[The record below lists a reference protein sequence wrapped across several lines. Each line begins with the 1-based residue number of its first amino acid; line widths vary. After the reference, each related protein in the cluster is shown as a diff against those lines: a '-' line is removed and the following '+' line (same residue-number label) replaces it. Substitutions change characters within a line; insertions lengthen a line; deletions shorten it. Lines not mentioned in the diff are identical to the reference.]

1 MIGRIPSSVHAYGR
15 HPSQVGELFVPPGPG
30 SSPVAVVLHGGFW
43 RDRYDRHLMDDLCRD
58 LAGRGVAA
66 WNVEYR
72 RLARFRHVG
81 GWPETLEDVGAA
93 IDHLAVLKR
102 DGAALD
108 LGRVATIGHSAGGH
122 LALWAASRPGLP
134 DGAPGATPTVAVTQA
149 VGQAPVSDLARAA
162 ELGLSRG
169 VARRFLGGSSSRRP
183 ERYALASPRARLPLG
198 VPVLLV
204 HGERDD
210 TVPADMSRA
219 FADAARA
226 AGDRCDLA
234 IFPDDGH
241 FEGIDPSTAAWRR
254 VVEWLEASW

>member
-1 MIGRIPSSVHAYGR
+1 
-15 HPSQVGELFVPPGPG
+15 
-30 SSPVAVVLHGGFW
+30 
-43 RDRYDRHLMDDLCRD
+43 MDDLCRD
-58 LAGRGVAA
+58 LAGRSVAA

-72 RLARFRHVG
+72 RLGRFRHVG

-93 IDHLAVLKR
+93 IDHLAGLNG

-122 LALWAASRPGLP
+122 LALWAAGRPGLP
-134 DGAPGATPTVAVTQA
+134 AGAPGATPTVAVTQA

-169 VARRFLGGSSSRRP
+169 VARRFLGGSPSSRP

-210 TVPADMSRA
+210 TVPAGMSRA

-241 FEGIDPSTAAWRR
+241 FECIDPSTAAWRR
-254 VVEWLEASW
+254 VVEWLEATW